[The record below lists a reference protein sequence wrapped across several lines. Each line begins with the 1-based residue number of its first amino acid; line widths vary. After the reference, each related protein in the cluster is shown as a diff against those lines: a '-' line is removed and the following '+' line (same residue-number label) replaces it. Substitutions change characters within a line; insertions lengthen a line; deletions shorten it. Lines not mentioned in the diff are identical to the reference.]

1 MPVKMTI
8 NSSLHKKLDTAKAG
22 LAMREAMKETM
33 VDLQRVLQ
41 RSPTPKK
48 TGNLRRSINYDVQG
62 SGGTIHGQIKV
73 SKDADY
79 WVYQNFGTSRI
90 PAIHFVEGA
99 VQKVQPK
106 EKLAERFKQK
116 FKVD

>member
-33 VDLQRVLQ
+33 IDLHRVLQ
-41 RSPTPKK
+41 RKPTPKK
-48 TGNLRRSINYDVQG
+48 TGHLRESITYDVQA

-73 SKDADY
+73 GGADY

-106 EKLAERFKQK
+106 EKLAERFKEK